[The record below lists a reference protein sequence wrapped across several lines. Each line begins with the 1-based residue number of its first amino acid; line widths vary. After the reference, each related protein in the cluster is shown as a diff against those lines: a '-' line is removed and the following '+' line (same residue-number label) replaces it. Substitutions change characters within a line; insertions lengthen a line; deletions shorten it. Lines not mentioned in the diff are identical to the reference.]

1 MLSAWR
7 ADALVMISL
16 AEHEFCVET
25 KSGRFLVSAS
35 ELSDMLVGASELLE
49 AKLTAHA
56 AIFTLSYLKSKPA
69 ASQKK
74 AMPLSPREKL
84 QVFIAGVI
92 PFFGFGVTDNGLMI
106 VFGDLIDQYLSHF
119 NLSPMGLAALA
130 NLLSDVVGVYMGGSI
145 QQFANGLGAAEPVMT
160 QAQRNLPSTVQYRLL
175 GEATG
180 VTLGCWAGM
189 TPLLICPERYNKA
202 EAQAEIAGGAPP
214 LRTATPHPS

>member
-1 MLSAWR
+1 
-7 ADALVMISL
+7 
-16 AEHEFCVET
+16 
-25 KSGRFLVSAS
+25 
-35 ELSDMLVGASELLE
+35 MLVGASELLE

-74 AMPLSPREKL
+74 AMPLSQREKL

-145 QQFANGLGAAEPVMT
+145 QQLANGLGAAEPVMT
-160 QAQRNLPSTVQYRLL
+160 HAQRNLPSTVQYRLL

-189 TPLLICPERYNKA
+189 APLLICPERYNKA
-202 EAQAEIAGGAPP
+202 EANAEIALP
-214 LRTATPHPS
+214 LR

>member
-16 AEHEFCVET
+16 EEKEFCVET

-35 ELSDMLVGASELLE
+35 DLSDMLVGASELLE

-69 ASQKK
+69 ALQKK

-106 VFGDLIDQYLSHF
+106 VFGDLIDQYLSCHF
-119 NLSPMGLAALA
+119 NLSPLGLAALA
-130 NLLSDVVGVYMGGSI
+130 NLLSDVVGIYMGGSI
-145 QQFANGLGAAEPVMT
+145 QQLANGLGAAEPVIT
-160 QAQRNLPSTVQYRLL
+160 HAQRNLPSTVQYRLL

-189 TPLLICPERYNKA
+189 APLLICPERYNKA
-202 EAQAEIAGGAPP
+202 GPQAEIAQSPP
-214 LRTATPHPS
+214 LRTAIPPPS